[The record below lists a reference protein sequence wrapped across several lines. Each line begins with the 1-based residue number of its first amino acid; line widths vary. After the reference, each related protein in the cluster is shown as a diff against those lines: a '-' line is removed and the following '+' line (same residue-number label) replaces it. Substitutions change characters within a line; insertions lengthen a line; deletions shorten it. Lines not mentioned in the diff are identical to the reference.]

1 MFIYFSMANQRTAV
15 ATPTTTN
22 TKTKTVIATG
32 ALLLAGL
39 GAYGFGFMPLLE
51 QKGEDATS
59 DARLACY
66 DSCSSQRTKCED
78 SAKDKK
84 MCEQPFQECADSCKN
99 LVESAPEEIVYS
111 EPVKTETTPVYE
123 EKYEG
128 KKEEVESSACLDQC
142 AYDLKKC
149 YTYQGSDFC
158 EPQAIACRTTCS
170 GSGATTPT
178 STTVEVGTLQIVAE
192 SMPPTSIIVPREGRG
207 YPVARYRATAG
218 PTEEVVISRISLA
231 NLSNPIASIS
241 DVMIE
246 VDGTRHGSAFV
257 SSAGSDVSVDL
268 ASNPL
273 RIPAGGS
280 VQFNVSVR
288 LAPVSASAPYTPGV
302 SSLAPEV
309 RMGLANDPTSLRI
322 EATGSLSRRPITV
335 AIPSGIVGNPFI
347 VRASMP
353 IFGTAPGTGTTF
365 VNGRLNLIG
374 FQVSADSAG
383 PVALKKMTFRLAGRT
398 TGGAGFRLS
407 DFSFLRNGIVMA
419 TSSVQIVNASGESL
433 MNSSSTI
440 AFPSAN
446 EFVTVNFTQ
455 EQTIE
460 GSGQIFALRANA
472 SGVTSGA
479 ELRVEFERSLE
490 NSPRRNA
497 SLINQSAM
505 SASYRTSPA
514 VNFDIATPAQGM
526 SSIPAPIIWSDRN
539 AGDMHSDR
547 FGTEGG
553 SSDWTFD
560 ALLYGLDLS
569 HTLRR

>member
-1 MFIYFSMANQRTAV
+1 MANQRTAV

-32 ALLLAGL
+32 VLLLAGL

-66 DSCSSQRTKCED
+66 DSCSSQRAACEEG
-78 SAKDKK
+78 AKDKK
-84 MCEQPFQECADSCKN
+84 MCEQPFQECAESCKN
-99 LVESAPEEIVYS
+99 IVQSAPAEIVYI

-128 KKEEVESSACLDQC
+128 NKEVAGSSACVDQC

-158 EPQAIACRTTCS
+158 EPQATACRAICS
-170 GSGATTPT
+170 GSSVTTPAP
-178 STTVEVGTLQIVAE
+178 TTVEVGTLQIVAE
-192 SMPPTSIIVPREGRG
+192 SMPPSSIIVPREGRG
-207 YPVARYRATAG
+207 YPVARYSATAG
-218 PTEEVVISRISLA
+218 PTEEVVISRISLE
-231 NLSNPIASIS
+231 NLSNPITAIS

-257 SSAGSDVSVDL
+257 PFGGSDVSVDL
-268 ASNPL
+268 TSNPI
-273 RIPAGGS
+273 RIPAGS
-280 VQFNVSVR
+280 STQFNVSVQ
-288 LAPVSASAPYTPGV
+288 LAPVRASASYSPGV
-302 SSLAPEV
+302 STLAPEV
-309 RMGLANDPTSLRI
+309 RLGLANDPTALRI
-322 EATGSLSRRPITV
+322 EATGSLSRRPIAV
-335 AIPSGIVGNPFI
+335 AIPPAIVGNPFV

-353 IFGTAPGTGTTF
+353 IFGGVPGTGTVL
-365 VNGRLNLIG
+365 VNGRSNLIG
-374 FQVSADSAG
+374 FHVSADSAG
-383 PVALKKMTFRLAGRT
+383 PIALKKMTFRLAGRT
-398 TGGAGFRLS
+398 TGGASFRLS
-407 DFSFLRNGIVMA
+407 DFTFLRNGIVMP
-419 TSSVQIVNASGESL
+419 TSSVQIVNVSGESL

-440 AFPSAN
+440 VFPSAN
-446 EFVTVNFTQ
+446 ELVTVNFTQ

-460 GSGQIFALRANA
+460 GSGQIFALRANV
-472 SGVTSGA
+472 SGVTSGS

-490 NSPRRNA
+490 GSPRRNA

-514 VNFDIATPAQGM
+514 VNFDIATPAQGL
-526 SSIPAPIIWSDRN
+526 SSIPAPFIWSDKN

-547 FGTEGG
+547 FGTAGG

-560 ALLYGLDLS
+560 TLLYGLDLS